1 MADITTSSHAATT
14 GKTSGLSDT
23 AGAWLIAL
31 GIIGTAT
38 ASGLLFGLAG
48 LSMVAL
54 VMVPIVYICLVL
66 ITFGK

>member
-1 MADITTSSHAATT
+1 M
-14 GKTSGLSDT
+14 
-23 AGAWLIAL
+23 IAL

-54 VMVPIVYICLVL
+54 VMVPVVYVCLIL